1 MSVEEYSR
9 SLVAAIYAR
18 RSKVG
23 DDTLSVDNQVAH
35 LKKYAEKMGYRID
48 DKLIFVDNGYSAYS
62 GVTRPAFEEMMLV
75 AKDEHRPMDVILVHM
90 FDRFYRNVDEA
101 TIEKAILR
109 SRYNVDVKGAEEELP
124 DDPMMARIMEV
135 VTDSA
140 SQKYSAKLS
149 KRVRDGYRSLAMAGC
164 WTTNKP
170 PYGYRCEECN
180 TASGRKSKRLAIHDE
195 EAAIVLQAFQL
206 AAKNYTPNEIE
217 RRLPEL
223 NVTSGHLKR
232 MFKNLHYTGV
242 RVVREKRRGP
252 VDHIVENSHPAII
265 DQQLFDQ
272 VQASLKRRNKKTS
285 TSKKTYTA
293 NGKRL
298 FSGLINCSCGYSMP
312 ATQAHGWKNGK
323 TVIYYRCNA
332 PYQKK
337 KHPSVKGVSQ
347 DQLLDLIYDKL
358 SNDLLSDAV
367 IEQAIADIKDKRKNG
382 AVARGGKQLKNDLV
396 KNKMRQERLKTSIE
410 MGIVSLDEIKERMDK
425 LKEEASEVSLKLSL
439 TSQPVDDLKLGDIQQ
454 LARHIKRRLKS
465 KNSDHQY
472 ESIRQIVTGITVDFP
487 WITLKVNFANIEEE
501 YRFNYYPKPSIPDDL
516 SSLHP
521 NDINKL
527 AGKIRRYEND
537 TTRTWRDERESRI
550 ANEEYI
556 NDYLKK
562 TKQNRTNS

>member
-1 MSVEEYSR
+1 MSVEEYSQ

-23 DDTLSVDNQVAH
+23 DDTLSVDNQVAA
-35 LKKYAEKMGYRID
+35 LKKYANKMGYRID
-48 DKLIFVDNGYSAYS
+48 EKLIFVDNGYSAYS
-62 GVTRPAFEEMMLV
+62 GVTRPAFEEMMLI

-109 SRYNVDVKGAEEELP
+109 SRYNVDVKSSEEELP

-149 KRVRDGYRSLAMAGC
+149 KRL
-164 WTTNKP
+164 T
-170 PYGYRCEECN
+170 
-180 TASGRKSKRLAIHDE
+180 IHDE
-195 EAAIVLQAFQL
+195 EAAIVLQAFEL

-217 RRLPEL
+217 RRLPKL
-223 NVTSGHLKR
+223 GVTSGHLKR
-232 MFKNLHYTGV
+232 MFRNLHYTGV
-242 RVVREKRRGP
+242 RVVREKKHGP
-252 VDHIVENSHPAII
+252 IDHIVENSHPAII

-272 VQASLKRRNKKTS
+272 VQASLKRRNKKTP

-382 AVARGGKQLKNDLV
+382 AVARVVKQLKNDLV

-410 MGIVSLDEIKERMDK
+410 MGIVSLDEIKERMDE

-454 LARHIKRRLKS
+454 LARHIKRRIKS

-472 ESIRQIVTGITVDFP
+472 EAIRQIVTGITVDFP

-501 YRFNYYPKPSIPDDL
+501 YRFNYYPEPSIPDDL
-516 SSLHP
+516 SGLHP

-537 TTRTWRDERESRI
+537 TSRTWRDERESRM

-562 TKQNRTNS
+562 TKQNRANSWVS